1 MNNINGFMLE
11 NYVEKVF
18 REAGYLVQ
26 SEKAENDRDRSKYVD
41 IVVKK
46 ELRKYCVEIKFSK
59 IIESGVQEICDIAE
73 EYKMI
78 PILITF
84 QNIKEEKRDY
94 YYKKYPG
101 LILID
106 IKNLLYTVKDNPKL
120 YNELVAMLPYSID
133 NIEPQKGFI
142 NLDSIQHDDYVS
154 SLIKEIKLCQSGK
167 LSFVAYEELCCKL
180 LKNIFSEDLALWRS
194 QQKSNKDLYRFD
206 LLCRIKDGNQKTFW
220 SILERYFNSKYIIFE
235 FKNYSKPI
243 TQKEIYTTERYL
255 YSKALRGVAIV
266 IAANGYEEN
275 AYWAT
280 KGSLRENG
288 KLIMLFDTEDLIA
301 MNKMKMEQ
309 EDPANYLLNKLDDLL
324 LNLEK

>member
-1 MNNINGFMLE
+1 MNNINGYMLE
-11 NYVEKVF
+11 NYVVKIF

-26 SEKAENDRDRSKYVD
+26 SDKAENDRSKDVD
-41 IVVKK
+41 IVVEK
-46 ELRKYCVEIKFSK
+46 ELKKYCVEIKFSQVS
-59 IIESGVQEICDIAE
+59 ERGVARICDVAE

-84 QNIKEEKRDY
+84 QNVEEKKRNY
-94 YYKKYPG
+94 YYKQYSK

-106 IKNLLYTVKDNPKL
+106 IKNLLYAVKGDPKL

-142 NLDSIQHDDYVS
+142 NLDSIQHDDYTS
-154 SLIKEIKLCQSGK
+154 SLIKKIKLCQSGK
-167 LSFVAYEELCCKL
+167 LSFVTYEELCCKL

-220 SILERYFNSKYIIFE
+220 SILEKYFNSKYIIFE

-266 IAANGYEEN
+266 IAANGYDAN
-275 AYWAT
+275 AYWAA

-324 LNLEK
+324 LDLEK

>member
-1 MNNINGFMLE
+1 M
-11 NYVEKVF
+11 
-18 REAGYLVQ
+18 
-26 SEKAENDRDRSKYVD
+26 
-41 IVVKK
+41 
-46 ELRKYCVEIKFSK
+46 
-59 IIESGVQEICDIAE
+59 
-73 EYKMI
+73 
-78 PILITF
+78 
-84 QNIKEEKRDY
+84 
-94 YYKKYPG
+94 
-101 LILID
+101 
-106 IKNLLYTVKDNPKL
+106 KDNPKL
-120 YNELVAMLPYSID
+120 YNELVAMLSHSID

-243 TQKEIYTTERYL
+243 TAKRNIYYRKIFIL
-255 YSKALRGVAIV
+255 KSVKRCSHSV
-266 IAANGYEEN
+266 AANGYEEN